1 MDFGIFTMFT
11 VREDG
16 TQAEAFREW
25 FGIVQA
31 AEEMGL
37 DTFWIGESHFRP
49 ERAVMSAPLIGASA
63 VAARTERIKVGLAVQ
78 MLPLANPMRLA
89 EETTIRQV
97 AMSGDPEN
105 RTHNVMLIREAG
117 RRAKADH
124 EGESARVTKDSGLGS
139 SRLGRPRISS
149 WESEMLNWLALGG
162 ELSG

>member
-11 VREDG
+11 VREAG

-89 EETTIRQV
+89 KRRP
-97 AMSGDPEN
+97 SGRWP
-105 RTHNVMLIREAG
+105 
-117 RRAKADH
+117 
-124 EGESARVTKDSGLGS
+124 
-139 SRLGRPRISS
+139 
-149 WESEMLNWLALGG
+149 
-162 ELSG
+162 

>member
-37 DTFWIGESHFRP
+37 DTFWIGESHFWP
-49 ERAVMSAPLIGASA
+49 ERAVMTAPLIGASA

-78 MLPLANPMRLA
+78 VLPLANLLRIA
-89 EETTIRQV
+89 EDTVKTIVYNPGMVSR
-97 AMSGDPEN
+97 
-105 RTHNVMLIREAG
+105 RCIR
-117 RRAKADH
+117 DYCP
-124 EGESARVTKDSGLGS
+124 GS
-139 SRLGRPRISS
+139 TPH
-149 WESEMLNWLALGG
+149 
-162 ELSG
+162 